1 LLILVVLYIE
11 QNEQNLVQAKIYLAS
26 LHEDDHQVEIK
37 MARQKRQ
44 YCPETDAL
52 AEKLGQ
58 TILRLRTADK
68 LSLGDLSEMSGV
80 AKSMI
85 SQIEKNETNPSL
97 ATLSRLSLAL
107 GTSVEAMVSND
118 ETQNALVER
127 LSTKDIPLL
136 RSEDGLCELRIIG
149 AIETVQWVQWYDF
162 KAEPTGTLKSSP
174 HPDGSVENL
183 SVLSGEITVEIGTQ
197 SWQVKSGETLRYRG
211 DREHKLTNTGTEPA
225 HATMVN
231 ILAHMVR

>member
-1 LLILVVLYIE
+1 
-11 QNEQNLVQAKIYLAS
+11 
-26 LHEDDHQVEIK
+26 

-44 YCPETDAL
+44 PCAETDAL

-68 LSLGDLSEMSGV
+68 MSLGDLSQSSGV

-97 ATLSRLSLAL
+97 ATLSRLSQAL
-107 GTSVEAMVSND
+107 GTSVEAMVSQGGSND
-118 ETQNALVER
+118 SALVEK
-127 LSTKDIPLL
+127 TEIQDTPLL
-136 RSEDGLCELRIIG
+136 KSTDGLCELRIIG
-149 AIETVQWVQWYDF
+149 SIDTVQWVQWYDF
-162 KAEPTGTLKSSP
+162 QAQPGGVLESSP

-183 SVLSGEITVEIGTQ
+183 TILQGEVLVEVEDE
-197 SWQVKSGETLRYRG
+197 SWIAKAGETLRYRA
-211 DREHKLTNTGTEPA
+211 DRPHKITNTGTKPV

-231 ILAHMVR
+231 ILAHAVRTALKA

>member
-1 LLILVVLYIE
+1 
-11 QNEQNLVQAKIYLAS
+11 
-26 LHEDDHQVEIK
+26 

-52 AEKLGQ
+52 SEKLGQ

-68 LSLGDLSEMSGV
+68 LSLGELSEMSGV

-107 GTSVEAMVSND
+107 KTSVEAMVSAD
-118 ETQNALVER
+118 EDQEVLIEKLFVQ
-127 LSTKDIPLL
+127 DIPLL
-136 RSEDGLCELRIIG
+136 KSEDGLCELRIIG
-149 AIETVQWVQWYDF
+149 SIDTVQWVQWYDF
-162 KAEPTGTLKSSP
+162 QAQPGGVLKSSP
-174 HPDGSVENL
+174 HPAGSVENL
-183 SVLSGEITVEIGTQ
+183 SILSGEVTVEIGGKH
-197 SWQVKSGETLRYRG
+197 WVAKAGETIRYRG
-211 DREHKLTNTGTEPA
+211 DFEHSLTNTGDTPA

-231 ILAHMVR
+231 ILAHMVRTQPL